1 MLRLRK
7 GTVLAVNNNDFSQ
20 LSSSEVL
27 RIMSVDSHSRRG
39 LQRGGNRCI
48 LLYRM
53 KFSR

>member
-27 RIMSVDSHSRRG
+27 RIMSVDSRRG